1 LTEFALVLINSNLLL
16 IIDSEFAIVEQ
27 IPDGAR
33 DFDLSRMRASN
44 LVNEGRII
52 STDAK

>member
-1 LTEFALVLINSNLLL
+1 MTEFALVLINSNLLL

-33 DFDLSRMRASN
+33 DFDLQPLSVRN
-44 LVNEGRII
+44 
-52 STDAK
+52 